1 MKTNSNSLKWI
12 IWSLTAVFY
21 FYEFILRVSP
31 GIMVNELMQSFAIT
45 ASSVG
50 VLSSFYL
57 YAYAPMQLPVG
68 IIMDRF
74 GIKKVLSIASVI
86 CGVGAIIF
94 AISNFYYLAG
104 FGRFLIGAGSSFA
117 FIAMVYVTSYWFD
130 AKKRAFLIGI
140 ANSLAMF
147 GASSG
152 VGPLYT
158 IVKKIGWRFTISSF
172 GIFGILLGV
181 FIYFIFKTDKK
192 DQKIEEK
199 TEEKEPNLLSSLKI
213 TISKKNNWIAA
224 SSALFL
230 YITTTAF
237 GGLWGS
243 SFLQSVY
250 NIDKEKASYAV
261 SMIFIGWLVGGPVN
275 GFISDF
281 FKTRT
286 KVIKISIILTFVCLS
301 MVIYLSSMPFYLVY
315 ILLFLTGFFSSAELL
330 YFSIAMEM
338 NSFKQRATACAFT
351 NFLVSI
357 GDGIIQPLIGYL
369 LDFKWTGS
377 MIENIRS
384 YSAKNYQFA
393 MSSLVIGVVISLI
406 LVFFIKDS
414 KEAFI
419 KKTN

>member
-1 MKTNSNSLKWI
+1 MKTNSNSLKWL
-12 IWSLTAVFY
+12 IWSLTAIFY

-50 VLSSFYL
+50 ILSSFYL

-86 CGVGAIIF
+86 CGIGAIIF

-152 VGPLYT
+152 VGPLYS

-172 GIFGILLGV
+172 GIFGILLGI
-181 FIYFIFKTDKK
+181 FIYFIFKIDRK
-192 DQKIEEK
+192 DQKVEEK
-199 TEEKEPNLLSSLKI
+199 TEEKESHLLSSLKN

-250 NIDKEKASYAV
+250 SVDKEKASYAV
-261 SMIFIGWLVGGPVN
+261 SMIFIGWLIGGPVN

-286 KVIKISIILTFVCLS
+286 KVIKISIILTFVSLS
-301 MVIYLSSMPFYLVY
+301 MVLYLSNMPFYLVY

-357 GDGIIQPLIGYL
+357 GDGVIQPLIGYL

-377 MIENIRS
+377 MIGNIRS

-393 MSSLVIGVVISLI
+393 MSSLVIGLAISLI

-414 KEAFI
+414 KEPFI
-419 KKTN
+419 KKIN